1 VRFAITALGSAGG
14 RSVGQVVNAIVRY
27 LEPRTSSRPSMTGS
41 VPGVPSGEGP
51 ASYYSDR
58 GTEPGRWLGITA
70 RESGLTG
77 AVESGDFA
85 RVLAGRDPRT
95 GGRLVSA
102 SGSAGR
108 RPALGVGQHTTV
120 GTSGELIYSETDA
133 AAALGVEARDLDA
146 LLRSGQRLA
155 IAALAGATASGTVPV
170 DPPGSYL
177 VPLVASD
184 ESRWVTGSELD
195 RCQQARAVG
204 TDPGLVAAGG
214 EPGDQL
220 SISDAARLAGVT
232 QRYLRRLARRWETDG
247 DEIQATLDAE
257 QVPERA
263 YLVAHRGTRRQ
274 WIVTR
279 GELVAFLERRVAPAV
294 RVGFD
299 LTLTTEKSLG
309 VLGLLGDTQTRA
321 AVLDAIQ
328 AGNDL
333 GLEHLEY
340 HATAGRHRGSQV
352 LGRGLTVA
360 SFRHLTSRALDPFP
374 HHHNVVANTIV
385 DEHGT
390 RRALDARL
398 LYTHAQAAS
407 ALATI
412 EMRHHLRSTLAVE
425 WRRGRSGSWE
435 IDGISDEVLRTFSQR
450 RTEIEDTIAELEAEI
465 GRRTTL
471 DEVHAVITGTRAPK
485 QEVDPA
491 DLVEGWWARARLLGL
506 TPDTLRRCVD
516 RDLSGVPA
524 VVDDDVFVRLADPEI
539 GVCAGHSL
547 FTRSDVLAA
556 LADMDHHGQP
566 LPIDAAQAE
575 RLADGFLASDLVVQL
590 DTTGLPGAL
599 GRNELYTT
607 REILDVQRRIQ
618 DCYRAG
624 LRTGHAVV
632 ADEHLQAALGTPSE
646 LSDEQRNLVR
656 SFCQSGHSV
665 QCAVGRAGA
674 GKTTAMAAAA
684 TAWHAAGYEVLGAAV
699 KGEAARHLAN
709 GADIPTETVAWY
721 LARADRPPLHSRSV
735 LVIDEAS
742 TLSDRDLDALLE
754 IAGRTGATVRL
765 IGDPDQHGA
774 VAAGG
779 MYRHLCTHHP
789 DHTPE
794 LATTRRVQHAGDRIA
809 ADLLRSGQTHKALAH
824 LADAGHLHVA
834 DDDLDLY
841 LGMLTNW
848 WDAHRNGAGHPMV
861 DRRHHTRRVLNRLAR
876 QLRRAHGE
884 LGDIDHTTSDGRA
897 FAVGDH
903 VVARMAARHLH
914 APHDPDAYVRNGAT
928 GTITD
933 LHACSDGA
941 TSAIEVCFD
950 GIGSIT
956 LPHGFLEEHVGPGG
970 RVDVGID
977 HAYALTSY
985 AVQGATF
992 EISTSRID
1000 EGATRSETYVD
1011 ITRGRQANHL
1021 YLTRAPDPLDGEHLP
1036 KAPEP
1041 KLHRSVADRLERS
1054 GPERVAIELPEADR
1068 SAATARLLAHA
1079 PPPAWSSRHV
1089 CRPNDPVHLRR
1100 HHDAALAAVLAYRT
1114 RWHPGDLPSDG
1125 WGWALGQP
1133 PTEPDAAT
1141 DHAAAVE
1148 ALDQYAFTLATHEL
1162 GIDAPDDWAV
1172 ENLRYALSVGVS
1184 RGDLRPLVMICH
1196 ELADPQPLAAGEGR
1210 DVEPIGSVLR
1220 RLPFAEWIPSNRPAD
1235 RTPATAPPDMERG
1248 LR

>member
-1 VRFAITALGSAGG
+1 MRFAITALGSAGG
-14 RSVGQVVNAIVRY
+14 RPVGHVVNAIVRY
-27 LEPRTSSRPSMTGS
+27 LEPRTSSLPSMTGS

-58 GTEPGRWLGITA
+58 GTEPGRWLGVTA
-70 RESGLTG
+70 RESGLIG

-108 RPALGVGQHTTV
+108 RPSLGVGQHTAV
-120 GTSGELIYSETDA
+120 GSSGELIYSETDV
-133 AAALGVEARDLDA
+133 AAALGVDARDLDA
-146 LLRSGQRLA
+146 LLRSGQQLA
-155 IAALAGATASGTVPV
+155 IAALACATVGGTVPV

-184 ESRWVTGSELD
+184 ESRWVTASELD
-195 RCQQARAVG
+195 RCEQARAVG

-214 EPGDQL
+214 TPGDQL
-220 SISDAARLAGVT
+220 SISEAARLAGVT
-232 QRYLRRLARRWETDG
+232 QRYLRRLARRWETDR
-247 DEIQATLDAE
+247 DEIQAKLDAE
-257 QVPERA
+257 QIPERA

-279 GELVAFLERRVAPAV
+279 SGLVAFLERRVAPAV

-309 VLGLLGDTQTRA
+309 VLGLLSDTQTRA

-340 HATAGRHRGSQV
+340 HATAGRHRGRQV

-412 EMRHHLRSTLAVE
+412 EMRHHLRSTLAVA

-435 IDGISDEVLRTFSQR
+435 IEGISDEILRAFSRR

-485 QEVDPA
+485 EAVDPA
-491 DLVEGWWARARLLGL
+491 DLVHGWWIRAGQLGL
-506 TPDTLRRCVD
+506 TPDTLRRCVG
-516 RDLSGVPA
+516 RDLSGVPV
-524 VVDDDVFVRLADPEI
+524 VVDSEVFDRLADPEI

-547 FTRSDVLAA
+547 FTRSDVLVA
-556 LADMDHHGQP
+556 LADLDHHGQP
-566 LPIDAAQAE
+566 LPVDAAQAE
-575 RLADGFLASDLVVQL
+575 RLADGFLASDRVVQL
-590 DTTGLPGAL
+590 DTTGLPGAM
-599 GRNELYTT
+599 GRDELYTT

-618 DCYRAG
+618 DGYEAG
-624 LRTGHAVV
+624 IGTGHASVG
-632 ADEHLQAALGTPSE
+632 DGHLHAALDTHSG
-646 LSDEQRNLVR
+646 LGDEQRDLVR
-656 SFCQSGHSV
+656 AFCQSGHAV
-665 QCAVGRAGA
+665 QCAIGRAGA
-674 GKTTAMAAAA
+674 GKTTAMDAAA
-684 TAWHAAGYEVLGAAV
+684 TAWQAAGYEVVGAAV

-709 GADIPTETVAWY
+709 GAGIPTETVAWY
-721 LARADRPPLHSRSV
+721 LARADRPPLHARTV

-754 IAGRTGATVRL
+754 IAGRVGATVRL

-779 MYRHLCTHHP
+779 MYRYLCTHHP

-794 LATTRRVQHAGDRIA
+794 LATTRRVQHAGDRVA
-809 ADLLRSGQTHKALAH
+809 ADLLRSGQTHKALAQ
-824 LADAGHLHVA
+824 LTESGHLHVA

-914 APHDPDAYVRNGAT
+914 TSHDPAAYVRNGAT

-933 LHACSDGA
+933 LHPCVDGTTGA
-941 TSAIEVCFD
+941 VEVCFD
-950 GIGSIT
+950 GIGTIT
-956 LPHGFLEEHVGPGG
+956 LPHDFLEEHVGPGG

-1000 EGATRSETYVD
+1000 QGATRSETYVD

-1041 KLHRSVADRLERS
+1041 KLPRSVADRLQRS
-1054 GPERVAIELPEADR
+1054 GPERVAVELPAADP
-1068 SAATARLLAHA
+1068 SAAMARFLAHD
-1079 PPPAWSSRHV
+1079 PPQAWSRRHAR
-1089 CRPNDPVHLRR
+1089 RPDDPVHLRR
-1100 HHDAALAAVLAYRT
+1100 HHDAALAAVLTYRT
-1114 RWHPGDLPSDG
+1114 HWRPGDLHADG
-1125 WGWALGQP
+1125 WGWELGP
-1133 PTEPDAAT
+1133 VPTDRTAAAA
-1141 DHAAAVE
+1141 HAAAVD
-1148 ALDQYAFTLATHEL
+1148 ALDQYATSLATHEL
-1162 GIDAPDDWAV
+1162 GIDAPEDWAI
-1172 ENLRYALSVGVS
+1172 ENLRYALSAGVS
-1184 RGDLRPLVMICH
+1184 RDGLRPLVTLCH
-1196 ELADPQPLAAGEGR
+1196 ELAGQQPPTAGVGC
-1210 DVEPIGSVLR
+1210 DVEPVGSVLR
-1220 RLPFAEWIPSNRPAD
+1220 RVPFAEWLPRTTPAD
-1235 RTPATAPPDMERG
+1235 RTPATAPPDLERG
-1248 LR
+1248 IR